1 MAVFK
6 VENVEDLYEIGDV
19 LGSGHFGQVR
29 HVREKATGTPW
40 AGKFLKI
47 RKNATSRLGL
57 ERKAVEREVEV
68 LQSLQHTNIMALK
81 DVFESRA
88 EVVLIVE
95 LISGGELF
103 DFIAE
108 KENLSETDAIEFMVQ
123 ILKAVGFMHSKH
135 FAHFDLKP
143 ENIMLLDK
151 VVPHPHIKLIDFGL
165 AQRLDEAVE
174 FKSLCGTPQYIGG
187 MPGSQVTAV
196 AHHADSAPGHQCG
209 SPLGQTFRPQ
219 PPLLSP
225 SPRAV
230 FPGQDLSLC
239 PSSAWG
245 SSIQRECPAVLTL
258 SLSARHRPVL
268 VSSRVCWAV
277 LCFYYVDLKLS
288 QGWGPCFDPGSVC
301 LPVSR
306 DRMTAEE
313 CLVHPWIKPLSRK
326 QADNRSRSSINMKSF
341 RRFNARRKWKGRSSG
356 ENGRKRFWIRLWP
369 DGSLQRNTRPAGCKI
384 QHQELSSTAEQNE
397 TGAGAGF
404 DRGLT
409 PASDALQSAGSLLL
423 KGRSFVRGQ
432 GDSLTRR
439 ACSGPKKTVSPASPE
454 SSCRGRCSRL
464 FPWQLDVNRVKDEP
478 ADLEGAGLLGR
489 TTPS

>member
-47 RKNATSRLGL
+47 RKSATSRLGL

-88 EVVLIVE
+88 EVVLVVE

-151 VVPHPHIKLIDFGL
+151 AVPHPHIKLIDFGL

-174 FKSLCGTPQYIGG
+174 FKSLCGTPQYI
-187 MPGSQVTAV
+187 
-196 AHHADSAPGHQCG
+196 APAQCFLVKT
-209 SPLGQTFRPQ
+209 SLCLGQQRPARVSSSINTVPCCQ
-219 PPLLSP
+219 AQGCCPVGSSQSPEVINFEPLTVAADMWSIGVITYILLSGM
-225 SPRAV
+225 SPFQGETDEETLTNIVAV
-230 FPGQDLSLC
+230 NYEFDNHYFSQTSTLAKDF
-239 PSSAWG
+239 
-245 SSIQRECPAVLTL
+245 IQNLLIKEP
-258 SLSARHRPVL
+258 
-268 VSSRVCWAV
+268 
-277 LCFYYVDLKLS
+277 KLS
-288 QGWGPCFDPGSVC
+288 QGWGLCFDPGSVC

-341 RRFNARRKWKGRSSG
+341 RRFNARRKWKVSYKMVSAC
-356 ENGRKRFWIRLWP
+356 NRLCH
-369 DGSLQRNTRPAGCKI
+369 LQLLCKNTGKED
-384 QHQELSSTAEQNE
+384 QELRQCESDQEDVQTK
-397 TGAGAGF
+397 
-404 DRGLT
+404 
-409 PASDALQSAGSLLL
+409 PASLI
-423 KGRSFVRGQ
+423 
-432 GDSLTRR
+432 RR
-439 ACSGPKKTVSPASPE
+439 RL
-454 SSCRGRCSRL
+454 SSNS
-464 FPWQLDVNRVKDEP
+464 
-478 ADLEGAGLLGR
+478 
-489 TTPS
+489 

>member
-1 MAVFK
+1 GMAVFK

-174 FKSLCGTPQYIGG
+174 FKSLCGTPQYIG
-187 MPGSQVTAV
+187 V
-196 AHHADSAPGHQCG
+196 
-209 SPLGQTFRPQ
+209 SPL
-219 PPLLSP
+219 LLS
-225 SPRAV
+225 
-230 FPGQDLSLC
+230 
-239 PSSAWG
+239 
-245 SSIQRECPAVLTL
+245 
-258 SLSARHRPVL
+258 RHRPVL
-268 VSSRVCWAV
+268 VSSRVWSVPVCQAQGSAGV
-277 LCFYYVDLKLS
+277 QQGPVSVSVDCLSLCHKLS

-341 RRFNARRKWKGRSSG
+341 RRFNARRKWK
-356 ENGRKRFWIRLWP
+356 
-369 DGSLQRNTRPAGCKI
+369 
-384 QHQELSSTAEQNE
+384 
-397 TGAGAGF
+397 
-404 DRGLT
+404 
-409 PASDALQSAGSLLL
+409 
-423 KGRSFVRGQ
+423 V
-432 GDSLTRR
+432 
-439 ACSGPKKTVSPASPE
+439 
-454 SSCRGRCSRL
+454 
-464 FPWQLDVNRVKDEP
+464 
-478 ADLEGAGLLGR
+478 
-489 TTPS
+489 